1 MHFLSIQTKL
11 KIVSRLRHTASALA
25 LGLGLEGALE
35 GVAAVI
41 EEGWVFGGVALVAE
55 RGET

>member
-11 KIVSRLRHTASALA
+11 KIVSWLRHTASALA
-25 LGLGLEGALE
+25 LGVGLEGALE
-35 GVAAVI
+35 GLAAVV
-41 EEGWVFGGVALVAE
+41 EQGWVFGGVALVAK